1 MGWIKKGV
9 FSKFSIPM
17 ICHFTF
23 GTCATALE
31 WGAWKCQAFDIKT
44 GEIRPILRLAEEMA
58 LTYSDLKRK
67 SSGPLRGREGGLPK
81 LGDRPPW
88 VSKIEG
94 SVTLMFNTCDDLDG
108 PFIKYMANQMGMLA
122 WGVGPLLSE
131 QVSSIS
137 QCIRRVNPE
146 FIWVVQPGSN
156 RHVPHGLENRVES
169 RGLIIYGWAPQLL
182 ILSHKL
188 TKGFLSH
195 CGLNS
200 TMEAIGGEVPFLVWP
215 IRGDQYFNAK
225 LVVSHLKVGYRED
238 DIVNG
243 IERLMGDHE
252 MKKSSSNAVCQICTR
267 FSKEFNGCF

>member
-1 MGWIKKGV
+1 
-9 FSKFSIPM
+9 M

-108 PFIKYMANQMGMLA
+108 PFIK
-122 WGVGPLLSE
+122 
-131 QVSSIS
+131 SIIS
-137 QCIRRVNPE
+137 DYR
-146 FIWVVQPGSN
+146 
-156 RHVPHGLENRVES
+156 
-169 RGLIIYGWAPQLL
+169 LICVKQ
-182 ILSHKL
+182 
-188 TKGFLSH
+188 
-195 CGLNS
+195 
-200 TMEAIGGEVPFLVWP
+200 
-215 IRGDQYFNAK
+215 
-225 LVVSHLKVGYRED
+225 
-238 DIVNG
+238 
-243 IERLMGDHE
+243 
-252 MKKSSSNAVCQICTR
+252 
-267 FSKEFNGCF
+267 